1 MLANMTIVNAQSKEA
16 VTIAGKVFSYN
27 INTGY
32 GCFYVDPEMIK
43 AGVAEGLGN
52 KTSGS
57 KCISKIYG
65 KGVAINFSSLKKD
78 ADYSS
83 APQENVLISV
93 TGKFIKKDQTYE
105 FQTTEWEP
113 FF

>member
-1 MLANMTIVNAQSKEA
+1 MDV
-16 VTIAGKVFSYN
+16 
-27 INTGY
+27 
-32 GCFYVDPEMIK
+32 FYVDPEMIK

-93 TGKFIKKDQTYE
+93 TGKFIKKNQTYE
-105 FQTTEWEP
+105 FQTTEGEH
-113 FF
+113 